1 MTHSPA
7 WPLRIYYDRS
17 CPLCPQEMHALVAHD
32 HAGRIELVD
41 CSRAGVDPAAEEGGG
56 ASSAPRATVAAG
68 EAPDAGKPT
77 RAALMAII
85 HARDAD
91 GRWYRGVEVF
101 VLAYAAVGLDG
112 MARLWSHPWL
122 RRFWDRAYPWFA
134 RNRQWLSR
142 LGTARAYGWLLDRA
156 AARAARRSA
165 ACVDGACRRP

>member
-1 MTHSPA
+1 MNHYPA

-17 CPLCPQEMHALVAHD
+17 CPLCAQEMHALVAHD

-41 CSRAGVDPAAEEGGG
+41 CSRADFDPAAEEGTA
-56 ASSAPRATVAAG
+56 ASSTPRAALAAG

-85 HARDAD
+85 HARDAE

-101 VLAYAAVGLDG
+101 VHAYAAVGLDA
-112 MARLWSHPWL
+112 MARLWAHPWL
-122 RRFWDRAYPWFA
+122 RPFWERAYPWFA

-142 LGTARAYGWLLDRA
+142 LGTARAYGWLLNRA

-165 ACVDGACRRP
+165 ACADGVCRLP